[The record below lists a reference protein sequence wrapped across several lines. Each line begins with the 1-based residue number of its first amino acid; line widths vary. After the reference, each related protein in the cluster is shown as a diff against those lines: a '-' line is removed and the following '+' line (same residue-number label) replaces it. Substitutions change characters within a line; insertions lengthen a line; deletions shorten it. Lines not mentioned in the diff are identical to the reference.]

1 MSNMSY
7 CRFENTCSDI
17 ADCIE
22 ALNDADWDLEE
33 MCKNASTE
41 REVRYMR
48 RFVKLCREV
57 VEDLILQTY
66 QECRYDT

>member
-1 MSNMSY
+1 MPNMSY
-7 CRFENTCSDI
+7 CRFENTSGDI

-33 MCKNASTE
+33 MLENASSKHE
-41 REVRYMR
+41 ARAMR

-57 VEDLILQTY
+57 AEGFENVDV
-66 QECRYDT
+66 